1 MWARKAFK
9 MVVRPLS
16 ALSLVVP
23 MFGVLGACN
32 DSPQSFHS
40 TTPITNRRSK

>member
-23 MFGVLGACN
+23 MFGVLGGVAY
-32 DSPQSFHS
+32 
-40 TTPITNRRSK
+40 TGR

>member
-1 MWARKAFK
+1 

-23 MFGVLGACN
+23 MFGVLGGVAY
-32 DSPQSFHS
+32 
-40 TTPITNRRSK
+40 TGR